1 MVGLRASA
9 VWTPWLARLQT
20 GRRCCWQSGAHSGQS
35 WGEPTHSSLGTDVSG
50 WLDFFVVRLPRKQ
63 GGNCMALEDLPS
75 GALQPYFC
83 LVCCLERSEARLD
96 SRRRDLDAA
105 SQGKEHQP
113 CIVTA
118 QVVRALWQMETM
130 VLAGEGT
137 CQRFQGTAGH
147 GTAPQRQEWS
157 VSLSHIFPTRWIFP
171 NDNML

>member
-1 MVGLRASA
+1 MLGDLLTLPSDVGGAAGVYSLDALTGSFADVGRTHPRLPQHRRLRVVGLLRGEAPKRAGRKLHGLGRFTLRSSA
-9 VWTPWLARLQT
+9 ALFLSRLLL
-20 GRRCCWQSGAHSGQS
+20 GAI
-35 WGEPTHSSLGTDVSG
+35 
-50 WLDFFVVRLPRKQ
+50 R
-63 GGNCMALEDLPS
+63 
-75 GALQPYFC
+75 
-83 LVCCLERSEARLD
+83 EARLD
-96 SRRRDLDAA
+96 SRRRDLDPA

-157 VSLSHIFPTRWIFP
+157 VSLSHIFPTGWIFP